1 MTATNHALSGALIG
15 ATISQPY
22 LAIPL
27 AFASHFVLDA
37 IPHFGLDDVGGHSNI
52 KNRKLFHRVLV
63 FDALLLSI
71 VFIWLLIIGA
81 SGLVFACLIAAGSP
95 DFVWAYR
102 YVFQEKLGKKSPR
115 PMNGL
120 NKLHASI
127 QKQTINGAFTEAI
140 VAIVFAVLVSVKL

>member
-27 AFASHFVLDA
+27 AFASHFILDA

-52 KNRKLFHRVLV
+52 KNRKLFHRILLL
-63 FDALLLSI
+63 DALLLAI
-71 VFIWLLIIGA
+71 VFIWLLALGA
-81 SGLVFACLIAAGSP
+81 SWLVFVCLIVAGSP

-102 YVFQEKLGKKSPR
+102 YIFQEKLGKKSPS

-127 QKQTINGAFTEAI
+127 QKQTINGAFTEI
-140 VAIVFAVLVSVKL
+140 VVAIIFAIILSVKL